1 MTAKIFLDT
10 CSIIALSGLKE
21 KEEFDLLRNRLEECK
36 SGLFASHIQG
46 DEMHPEELSDFREI
60 YRKTFEKFE
69 KHGIKIHWEEP
80 TRGMIIGVSRIG
92 FCRIFEDDL
101 AEIGEELEIENR
113 KCMEEKGKFN
123 KNIDEKAIVL
133 NIARDCLIAI
143 TSLDYDYFITSDK
156 CLYESWTK
164 VLQRHKTEKKL
175 KKTSEVIYVRRSPEM
190 ILKEILKI
198 LNSDDND

>member
-10 CSIIALSGLKE
+10 CSIIALSRLKE

-36 SGLFASHIQG
+36 SGLYVSHIQG
-46 DEMHPEELSDFREI
+46 DEMHPKELSDFREI
-60 YRKTFEKFE
+60 YRKAFEKFE

-101 AEIGEELEIENR
+101 AEIGEELERENR
-113 KCMEEKGKFN
+113 KCMEERRKFE
-123 KNIDEKAIVL
+123 KNAEQQKIVL
-133 NIARDCLIAI
+133 NLAKDCLIAI

-156 CLYESWTK
+156 CLYDSWIK
-164 VLQRHKTEKKL
+164 ILQRHKTEKIL
-175 KKTSEVIYVRRSPEM
+175 EKTSEVLYAQPSSTM

-198 LNSDDND
+198 LNS

>member
-1 MTAKIFLDT
+1 MATAKTFLDT

-21 KEEFDLLRNRLEECK
+21 KEEFDLLRNKLEECK
-36 SGLFASHIQG
+36 SGLYASHIQG
-46 DEMHPEELSDFREI
+46 DEIHPKELSDFREI
-60 YRKTFEKFE
+60 YRKAFEKFE

-80 TRGMIIGVSRIG
+80 TRGMILGISRLG
-92 FCRIFEDDL
+92 FCRLFENDL
-101 AEIGEELEIENR
+101 AEISEELKREIR

-123 KNIDEKAIVL
+123 KSIDEKAIVL

-164 VLQRHKTEKKL
+164 ILQKYRTEKVL
-175 KKTSEVIYVRRSPEM
+175 EKTSRVIYVQRSPKM

-198 LNSDDND
+198 LDS